1 MRILFA
7 GTPETAVPSLHAV
20 LASTHEVVGVLT
32 RPDAKA
38 GRGRT
43 MRSSAV
49 ADAARAAGVAVW
61 QPENLTDP
69 SVLQRLDEL
78 APQCCPVVAYGALIP
93 QRLLDVPDFGWINL
107 HFSLLPKW
115 RGAAPVP
122 AALWHGDDRT
132 GACVFQ
138 IEAGLD
144 TGPVFDCIDEVI
156 APTDTA
162 GELLDRLAHRGAELL
177 VRTLDAL
184 EAGTAQATVQDE
196 VHATFAGK
204 LSVDDA
210 RVDWQLP
217 AADIDRRIRAC
228 TPRPGAWT
236 TLAGKRMRLGPV
248 QHTST
253 TAPAGE
259 VTVTASGV
267 QVGTGTTAVTLD
279 LVQSEGKAMMAAADW
294 VRGLR
299 LTDPLVLQ

>member
-7 GTPETAVPSLHAV
+7 GTPDTAVPSLHAL
-20 LASTHEVVGVLT
+20 LASTHEVIGVLT

-43 MRSSAV
+43 LQSSAV

-61 QPENLTDP
+61 QPEDVTDP
-69 SVLQRLDEL
+69 GVQEHLRDL

-93 QRLLDVPDFGWINL
+93 QHLLDVPEFGWINL
-107 HFSLLPKW
+107 HFSRLPRW

-122 AALWHGDDRT
+122 AALWHGDATT
-132 GACVFQ
+132 GVSVFQ

-144 TGPVFDCIDEVI
+144 TGPVFAGIEVPI

-162 GELLDRLAHRGAELL
+162 GDLLDRLAHEGAAVL

-184 EAGTAQATVQDE
+184 EAGTAHAIAQDDSQAT
-196 VHATFAGK
+196 HAGK
-204 LSVDDA
+204 ITVEDA
-210 RVDWQLP
+210 RVDWHLP
-217 AADIDRRIRAC
+217 AIDVDRRIRAC

-236 TLAGKRMRLGPV
+236 TIGGKRLRLGPV
-248 QHTST
+248 QHTDADASPG
-253 TAPAGE
+253 AL
-259 VTVTASGV
+259 TVTANGV
-267 QVGTGTTAVTLD
+267 RVGTGTTAVL
-279 LVQSEGKAMMAAADW
+279 LGRVQPEGKAMMDAAAW

-299 LTDPLVLQ
+299 LAEPVVLQ

>member
-20 LASTHEVVGVLT
+20 LASTHDVVGVLT

-93 QRLLDVPDFGWINL
+93 QRLLVVPDFGWINL

-122 AALWHGDDRT
+122 AALWHGDERT
-132 GACVFQ
+132 GACVFR

-156 APTDTA
+156 ASTDTA

-236 TLAGKRMRLGPV
+236 TLAGKRLRLGPV
-248 QHTST
+248 QQLST
-253 TAPAGE
+253 TAPPGE

-279 LVQSEGKAMMAAADW
+279 LVQPEGKAMMAAADW
-294 VRGLR
+294 IRGLR